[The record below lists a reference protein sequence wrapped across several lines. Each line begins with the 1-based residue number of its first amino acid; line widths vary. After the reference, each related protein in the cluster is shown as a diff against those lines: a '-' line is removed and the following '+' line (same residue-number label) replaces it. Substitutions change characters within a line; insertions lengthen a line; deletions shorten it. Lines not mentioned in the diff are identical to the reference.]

1 VYTVQLQERVWQEQP
16 LLTILTRCWSYR
28 KQWVYWSGSTW
39 LWVFFPMFPRRN
51 KKGKE
56 GLYLIF
62 DSGVPEKIE
71 KFGWW
76 EY

>member
-1 VYTVQLQERVWQEQP
+1 
-16 LLTILTRCWSYR
+16 
-28 KQWVYWSGSTW
+28 
-39 LWVFFPMFPRRN
+39 MFPRRN

-71 KFGWW
+71 KFG
-76 EY
+76 